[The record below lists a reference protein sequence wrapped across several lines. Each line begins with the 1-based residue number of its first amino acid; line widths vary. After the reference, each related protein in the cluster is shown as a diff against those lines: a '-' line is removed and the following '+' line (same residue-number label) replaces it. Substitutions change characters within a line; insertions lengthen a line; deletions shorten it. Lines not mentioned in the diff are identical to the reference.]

1 MPEIDIRWE
10 YTEPDPDLVRK
21 AMMEFDAPEIYARVL
36 VRRGVYS
43 REIGRSFFNPSK
55 DHLHDPYLMKDMDVA
70 VNRILEQIALERH
83 IVVFGDYDVDGT
95 TGAAMLSL
103 FLRSIGGRVSTYIPN
118 RESEGYGLSS
128 GGVDYAELVGADLL
142 ITCDCGI
149 NGFENVNY
157 AREKNIDVII
167 TDHHRPEPELPEAI
181 AVLNPHRADCAYP
194 FKGLCGG
201 GVAFKLALALADKG
215 GHNADLVW
223 VHADLIALGIAAD
236 MVPIVDENRVIVHY
250 GLAQMGKRSRPGI
263 SALWNASG
271 MSGKDI
277 TVGRLVFS
285 LAPKIN
291 AAGRLGDANRAVELL
306 TTENYYHAMT
316 MAKELVAENK
326 RRQQIQENTVEE
338 AIYQVNAQHD
348 LTQENALV
356 LHSDNWHQGVI
367 GIVAARIRDLFNRP
381 TAIIATADGIGK
393 GSLRSMAGFDMYQTL
408 TKCKEH
414 LLGYGGHPIAAGLSI
429 AVENLPAFSAAF
441 VKIANEELDEA
452 SLQPRQIIDGDCTLD
467 VLDSRFLRFQDSL
480 EPFGP
485 GNMRPVYASRDVEVV
500 GMPRLVGDTSSHLKA
515 KFSQNGVEYDAI
527 GFNMA
532 DHFEKLLL
540 KKPLDI
546 AYIVELNEWQGNRT
560 IQLQLKDIK
569 IGG

>member
-1 MPEIDIRWE
+1 MPEIDIRWV
-10 YTEPDPDLVRK
+10 YTDPDPDLVAK
-21 AMMEFDAPEIYARVL
+21 AMTEFDAPEIYARVL

-43 REIGRSFFNPSK
+43 REVGRSFFNPSK
-55 DHLHDPYLMKDMDVA
+55 DHLHDPYLMQDMDVA
-70 VNRILEQIALERH
+70 VDRILEQIAHERPM
-83 IVVFGDYDVDGT
+83 VVFGDYDVDGT
-95 TGAAMLSL
+95 TGAAMLTL

-118 RESEGYGLSS
+118 RESDGYGLSS
-128 GGVDYAELVGADLL
+128 GGVEYAELVGADLM

-149 NGFENVNY
+149 NAFENVLY

-167 TDHHRPEPELPEAI
+167 TDHHRPEPELPEAV
-181 AVLNPHRADCAYP
+181 AVLNPHRTDCAYP

-201 GVAFKLALALADKG
+201 GVAFKLAFALADKG
-215 GHNADLVW
+215 GHSADLVW
-223 VHADLIALGIAAD
+223 AHSDLIALGIAAD
-236 MVPIVDENRVIVHY
+236 MVPIVDENRVIVHH
-250 GLAQMGKRSRPGI
+250 GLVQMGKRSRHGI

-338 AIYQVNAQHD
+338 AIYQVNSQHD
-348 LTQENALV
+348 LTRENALV
-356 LHSDNWHQGVI
+356 LHSDSWHQGVI

-408 TKCKEH
+408 TQCKEY
-414 LLGYGGHPIAAGLSI
+414 LLGYGGHPVAAGLSI
-429 AVENLPAFSAAF
+429 AVENLPAFSEAF
-441 VKIANEELDEA
+441 VKIANDELDEA
-452 SLQPRQIIDGDCTLD
+452 ALQPRQMIDGDCTLD
-467 VLDSRFLRFQDSL
+467 ALDSRFLRFQDSL

-485 GNMRPVYASRDVEVV
+485 GNMRPVYASRNVEVV
-500 GMPRLVGDTSSHLKA
+500 GMPRLVGDTSIHLKA

-546 AYIVELNEWQGNRT
+546 AYIVEVNEWQGKRT